1 VTWIVVLA
9 AVGGVALGLVLWRNR
24 ALLHDSGKL
33 AVRLVKHPDVP
44 RPLRWLLV
52 VAVMPIPGPFEEI
65 AGGVAV
71 LLLMRLRPGLVT
83 ETWREVRAQRLQA
96 AD

>member
-1 VTWIVVLA
+1 MVVLVT
-9 AVGGVALGLVLWRNR
+9 AVAVALGLVLWRNR

-33 AVRLVKHPDVP
+33 AYRLVKHPDVP

-52 VAVMPIPGPFEEI
+52 IAVMPIPGPFEEI
-65 AGGVAV
+65 AGGLAV

-83 ETWREVRAQRLQA
+83 ETWRQVRTERLQPA
-96 AD
+96 G

>member
-1 VTWIVVLA
+1 MGWILVLGGLLGA
-9 AVGGVALGLVLWRNR
+9 AAGVAVWTNR

-33 AVRLVKHPDVP
+33 AVRLVKHPGVP

-65 AGGVAV
+65 AGALAV
-71 LLLMRLRPGLVT
+71 LLLVRLRPGLVT
-83 ETWREVRAQRLQA
+83 RTGRDVRAERPSA
-96 AD
+96 S

>member
-1 VTWIVVLA
+1 MLVAVVA
-9 AVGGVALGLVLWRNR
+9 VALGVALWRNR

-52 VAVMPIPGPFEEI
+52 IAVMPIPGPFEEI
-65 AGGVAV
+65 AGGLAV

-83 ETWREVRAQRLQA
+83 ETWREVRTERLRRR
-96 AD
+96 DPLTT

>member
-9 AVGGVALGLVLWRNR
+9 VVLALALGLVLWRNR

-65 AGGVAV
+65 AGGLAV
-71 LLLMRLRPGLVT
+71 LLLIRLRPGLVT
-83 ETWREVRAQRLQA
+83 ETWREVRVQRLQLA
-96 AD
+96 E

>member
-1 VTWIVVLA
+1 VSWILVLA
-9 AVGGVALGLVLWRNR
+9 ALLGVTAGVAVWTNR

-33 AVRLVKHPDVP
+33 AVRLVKHPAVP
-44 RPLRWLLV
+44 RPSRWLLI

-65 AGGVAV
+65 AGGLAV

-83 ETWREVRAQRLQA
+83 RTWRDVRAERLGA
-96 AD
+96 S

>member
-1 VTWIVVLA
+1 MAWIIVLA
-9 AVGGVALGLVLWRNR
+9 AVVAAALGLVLWSNR

-33 AVRLVKHPDVP
+33 AVRLVKHPEVP

-65 AGGVAV
+65 AGGLAV
-71 LLLMRLRPGLVT
+71 VLLMRLRPGLVG
-83 ETWREVRAQRLQA
+83 ETWEAVRAERA
-96 AD
+96 RA

>member
-1 VTWIVVLA
+1 MAWIIVLA
-9 AVGGVALGLVLWRNR
+9 AVVAAALALVLWSNR

-33 AVRLVKHPDVP
+33 AVRLVKHPEVP

-65 AGGVAV
+65 AGGLAV
-71 LLLMRLRPGLVT
+71 VLLMRLRPGLVS
-83 ETWREVRAQRLQA
+83 ETWQAVRAERALA
-96 AD
+96 